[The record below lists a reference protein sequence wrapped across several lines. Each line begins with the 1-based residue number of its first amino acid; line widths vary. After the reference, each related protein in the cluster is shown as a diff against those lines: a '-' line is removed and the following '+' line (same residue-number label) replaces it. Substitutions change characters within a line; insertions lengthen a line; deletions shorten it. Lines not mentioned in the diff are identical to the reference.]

1 MANRIFDEASL
12 LQAAAIL
19 RQQQFQQH
27 QQTLLAQAN
36 LLAMQ
41 QAESSAFLARAAS
54 QVWEIPDVAKNAD
67 EKERLIPERKL
78 VSQAHRIESGFELWF
93 MADLEKMKSP
103 ISMAPSLMQFCYILG
118 AWLKG

>member
-1 MANRIFDEASL
+1 MGLTASENPLVPPAKADPLMANRIFDEASL

-19 RQQQFQQH
+19 QQQQYQQH

-54 QVWEIPDVAKNAD
+54 QVWRVADVAK
-67 EKERLIPERKL
+67 
-78 VSQAHRIESGFELWF
+78 
-93 MADLEKMKSP
+93 KSRWTGMP
-103 ISMAPSLMQFCYILG
+103 CI
-118 AWLKG
+118 